1 MANKRILILT
11 YYWPP
16 SGGGG
21 VQRWMY
27 FALYLKRLGFNPT
40 VITVHPDKASYP
52 LIDKT
57 QLEMVKDLDV
67 IYTNTLEPLKFY
79 SILKSGK
86 SNAEIPYGNL
96 GESKGGFFSK
106 VMAFVR
112 ANFFI
117 PDARRGWVPF
127 AKGAASQ
134 LLKKEKFD
142 WLITTGPPHSTH
154 LAGLFLAEKYQVK
167 WLADFRD
174 PWSEIYFLKTNFR
187 FEYAK
192 QKDLKFESE
201 VLNKANLVITVG
213 PGMADLLKKKMEH
226 PEKLHV
232 LYNGYDKEMFA
243 SIEKRST
250 KNSSF
255 VISHIGLLGDTQKF
269 DSFIEALKSI
279 NLPVNQVQ
287 IHLAGSVHPIH
298 LEKLKTELADF
309 EIRHEAFLPRKKAL
323 ELMKNSD
330 LLLLCPPMVGETRL
344 IVSTKTMEYLAAGV
358 PILGIGDSDS
368 DAAHLVKQQSMSGFY
383 NPNDIAEISKFTL
396 KCFENWKSDKILE
409 NDFDPE
415 PYSRLAV
422 CNQLANILSSN

>member
-1 MANKRILILT
+1 
-11 YYWPP
+11 
-16 SGGGG
+16 
-21 VQRWMY
+21 
-27 FALYLKRLGFNPT
+27 
-40 VITVHPDKASYP
+40 
-52 LIDKT
+52 
-57 QLEMVKDLDV
+57 MVKDLDV

-250 KNSSF
+250 KNLSF